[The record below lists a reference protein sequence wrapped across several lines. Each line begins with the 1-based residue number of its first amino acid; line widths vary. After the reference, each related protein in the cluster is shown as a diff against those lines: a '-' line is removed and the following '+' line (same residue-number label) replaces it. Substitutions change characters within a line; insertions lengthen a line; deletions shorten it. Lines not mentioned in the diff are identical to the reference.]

1 MEVLATEAYGWLW
14 LILLVVFLIVEASCP
29 VHLVSIWFVV
39 GCLAALVTDYLGGA
53 LWLQI
58 SVFVLVSGSL
68 LALLWPLTKKYMKP
82 KITATNVDSMVGTQG
97 YVTEDI
103 DNVAAHGH
111 VKLGGMEW
119 TARSTTGDPIGK
131 DTLVRVDRIE
141 GVKAFVTPVEA
152 PAKV

>member
-1 MEVLATEAYGWLW
+1 
-14 LILLVVFLIVEASCP
+14 
-29 VHLVSIWFVV
+29 
-39 GCLAALVTDYLGGA
+39 
-53 LWLQI
+53 
-58 SVFVLVSGSL
+58 
-68 LALLWPLTKKYMKP
+68 MKP

-141 GVKAFVTPVEA
+141 GVKAFVTPVEV
-152 PAKV
+152 PVKV